1 MVVKGFPTRMSVVSR
16 GSPSR
21 DELLNT
27 LIPCIYKRCFKKLY
41 FKRTKFERR
50 DVYIYIYTALACVQG
65 LEAAAYQSVQLGQR
79 VPRQVENL
87 QRRQLSQRSDLCRP
101 FYNVTAQIQ
110 FAQTFQR
117 AYAVRERGYPVP
129 GQVQNFQLDQS
140 ADLVT
145 GYPRHRVPGQIQSRY
160 LGKSNR
166 IIVFFLLIDD
176 IVRMIPSIFSR

>member
-1 MVVKGFPTRMSVVSR
+1 MAARPGTSCSTPLFLVYT
-16 GSPSR
+16 
-21 DELLNT
+21 
-27 LIPCIYKRCFKKLY
+27 
-41 FKRTKFERR
+41 R
-50 DVYIYIYTALACVQG
+50 DVSKNYILREPSSKEDIYTALACVQG

-145 GYPRHRVPGQIQSRY
+145 GYSRHRVPGQIQSRY

>member
-1 MVVKGFPTRMSVVSR
+1 MAARPGTSCSTPLFLVYT
-16 GSPSR
+16 
-21 DELLNT
+21 
-27 LIPCIYKRCFKKLY
+27 
-41 FKRTKFERR
+41 R
-50 DVYIYIYTALACVQG
+50 DVSKNYILREPSSKEDIYTALACVQG

-145 GYPRHRVPGQIQSRY
+145 GYSRHRVPGQIQSRY

-166 IIVFFLLIDD
+166 IIVFSFS
-176 IVRMIPSIFSR
+176 SINRD

>member
-27 LIPCIYKRCFKKLY
+27 LIPCIYKRCFKGGKN
-41 FKRTKFERR
+41 
-50 DVYIYIYTALACVQG
+50 YILREPSSKEYIYTALACVQG